1 MRAARKGGNHEIWK
15 LDGLTIPM
23 PRHNEIGDLMAM
35 GIYKEAAEKLGKEW
49 WI

>member
-1 MRAARKGGNHEIWK
+1 
-15 LDGLTIPM
+15 M

-35 GIYKEAAEKLGKEW
+35 GIYKEAAEKLGKGW